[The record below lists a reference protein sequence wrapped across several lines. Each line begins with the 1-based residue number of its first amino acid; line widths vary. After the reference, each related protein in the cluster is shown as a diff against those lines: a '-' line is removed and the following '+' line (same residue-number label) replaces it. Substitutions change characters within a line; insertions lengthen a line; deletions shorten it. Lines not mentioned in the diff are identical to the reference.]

1 MDKERSVD
9 YWANEGGKRIE
20 FVALANGD
28 VRINFNTSDGR
39 TYESLTLASYRYA
52 SVVEAIG
59 KFHKGNTMNNKEL
72 TELKKEFLEKFTH
85 QNPVYSGLKSD
96 ATIGEVWN
104 FFLPHLKSNDEIKR
118 EVGNI
123 YGVPIKTFDPDNLL
137 EEMKEAEDGT
147 IFVIG
152 ENVIKHHEG
161 SDTVEVVM
169 CKVFKCKDETPNQK
183 ETNE

>member
-72 TELKKEFLEKFTH
+72 TERVEDIKKKYIH
-85 QNPVYSGLKSD
+85 YSTS
-96 ATIGEVWN
+96 IGDSNIFYMSEDDYRS
-104 FFLPHLKSNDEIKR
+104 FERELTDLLAKAILSNDEIKR
-118 EVGNI
+118 EVVEGFVRALLLQCWNED
-123 YGVPIKTFDPDNLL
+123 YVNDGRWKENNLDNAIDMGSQDFNAFV
-137 EEMKEAEDGT
+137 EEYLSHLT
-147 IFVIG
+147 
-152 ENVIKHHEG
+152 
-161 SDTVEVVM
+161 
-169 CKVFKCKDETPNQK
+169 QK
-183 ETNE
+183 ENNE

>member
-72 TELKKEFLEKFTH
+72 TERVEDIKKKYIH
-85 QNPVYSGLKSD
+85 YSTS
-96 ATIGEVWN
+96 IGDSNIFYMSEDDYRS
-104 FFLPHLKSNDEIKR
+104 FERELTDLLAKAILSNDDIKR
-118 EVGNI
+118 EVVENFKDWVI
-123 YGVPIKTFDPDNLL
+123 NRQT
-137 EEMKEAEDGT
+137 EDGYKYKMWYEYIEEYLT
-147 IFVIG
+147 
-152 ENVIKHHEG
+152 
-161 SDTVEVVM
+161 
-169 CKVFKCKDETPNQK
+169 QK
-183 ETNE
+183 ENNE